1 MRFRDKY
8 ILEATL
14 NLHSSIT
21 DTTIAKG
28 MKEFHIIVCS
38 SFSPTFFYMIY
49 TAFNQIV
56 FLVVQRFRAFFDE
69 VLI

>member
-14 NLHSSIT
+14 NLRSSIT

-28 MKEFHIIVCS
+28 MKKFRIIVCS
-38 SFSPTFFYMIY
+38 NFSPTFFY
-49 TAFNQIV
+49 TTFNQIV
-56 FLVVQRFRAFFDE
+56 FLAVQRFRAFFDE